1 MFAVNGFY
9 AGGDTVKIEK
19 LDVPVSAPYRVIVTF
34 VETAPPADAAHTSD
48 SKQETTHNEDLERKR
63 AAFANLSKFHKTLP
77 ADFDYKK
84 ELMEYRDERFSR
96 AH

>member
-1 MFAVNGFY
+1 MYAVNGFY

-19 LDVPVSAPYRVIVTF
+19 PDVPVSTPYRVIVTF
-34 VETAPPADAAHTSD
+34 VAPEHPAP
-48 SKQETTHNEDLERKR
+48 THDEDLERKR

-96 AH
+96 AP